1 MSLSTFKEKILGQ
14 AAADVESF
22 VRKHTDVVR
31 RLHDD
36 AIRDLRALEDG
47 IVAAAVQEADVKA
60 QSIHQQSELEGR
72 SMVLAAKQAELI
84 ATKEAVLQVL
94 TTLDESKKIEL
105 HTKLCA
111 LVADKRG
118 TIVPLLSATNAQSL
132 VCSSIFLLSSRVVS
146 TCNTASLVAINSAC
160 FAASTIDRPSSSD
173 C

>member
-47 IVAAAVQEADVKA
+47 IVAAAVREADVKA

-118 TIVPLLSATNAQSL
+118 TIVPQEDGGLVFRGDGVEVNLTLPYLVDRLFATYRSEIAKEL
-132 VCSSIFLLSSRVVS
+132 
-146 TCNTASLVAINSAC
+146 
-160 FAASTIDRPSSSD
+160 FA
-173 C
+173 